1 MSITNDD
8 HEAARII
15 KDLEDRVSD
24 LEETSRETVTPNL
37 LITVDDT
44 ATVDDA
50 VSEVRSPSVE
60 SLLWNSDATG
70 WNTSSWG
77 QYD

>member
-15 KDLEDRVSD
+15 KALEARVSD

-37 LITVDDT
+37 LVTVDDT
-44 ATVDDA
+44 ATVADA
-50 VSEVRSPSVE
+50 VTEVRSPTVE
-60 SLLWNSDATG
+60 TLLWNSDATG

-77 QYD
+77 SYE